1 MTRLRKFS
9 VFLLVVA
16 LLVGMFPISFMF
28 QSTSAEAANANQV
41 VYVGGTNKGT
51 NFGLEIS
58 KTVEGT
64 GIENYFDITLKA
76 ETTSVKTQDSI
87 DVVVVMDISNSMSSL
102 VTGDNGQVTRLQA
115 VKSSVYEF
123 LNEYSTNS
131 TLAKLT
137 KRFGLVTFNS
147 LAYNVTINDSTNST
161 TTGMLDIPG
170 NGRAMGIYWEHV
182 DPITYPSSTDVYK
195 SDIWGDLKYDRVR
208 YTNIEGGLQMAQNML
223 ADSTAT
229 YKYVVLVTDGFPT
242 TYINSIADPGTIP
255 NFDNRTNINEIL
267 GFDCMM
273 ENTGWGVDYDKI
285 VDNNG
290 YNTDGAFIELLTNV
304 VCDHGVDY
312 SNKAAIKARE
322 VATAMKDNGINIF
335 TIGVG
340 VDDKT
345 IAKDFNEVLKKNTDG
360 SIYYDENGYPVNTEG
375 YATIDTNGMDEQ
387 KVLQG
392 LFEVGNYEDT
402 KAYADWLGSQIGGGT
417 LLANSDVTYL
427 SGNSQ
432 SQLRN
437 DIGKILDAIE
447 VAASGRMDSFYVVD
461 PMSKD
466 VEFLGFY
473 DVNGEFIP
481 LATASALVGE
491 SKLDA
496 ENTASFG
503 ATGYDNTIYWDL
515 MTSGFTTETVSEG
528 STTST
533 TYTFQIKYRV
543 RLKSDAEGFVWNTAV
558 KTNDT
563 TTLTYESTFY
573 DVDGNETGETREE
586 TLEFPIPEV
595 QGYAGTLKFTKVDF
609 DSNAPLANVK
619 FTLTHKGDDCSVCNG
634 DANIDDYTVITDEN
648 GEATIENIVSGHKY
662 VLTETAPEGYNGSEA
677 HEVEVAYGKTYI
689 DGALAPDNFDFTIT
703 NEKFDGVYVSFVAD
717 KTLDG
722 ETPDENAFSFKLE
735 GIAQAGTVI
744 SETVKND
751 AEGNIRFSPIYF
763 DEVGEYTFTVEE
775 IAGDEDGIYY
785 DPTVCEITVT
795 ISIDNQSKAFVANVS
810 GDTVANDIIGR
821 GDVYVNE
828 FKNSTKQLA
837 QVEFDITKLFKD
849 SQGNDIALEGGEFEF
864 VLMHSDDT
872 IVQTATNDADGKVS
886 FSTLTYNLPAIY
898 IYKIAEVAGDD
909 ALIDYDSTIYD
920 ITVVVTEGET
930 EYTAEVTITNGDEA
944 VDTISF
950 TNTKKEPTP
959 VDVVLEGTKVLEGRD
974 MEKGEFEFVLADK
987 DGNIIQTILSEATE
1001 NGNSFEF
1008 AFDTLTFD
1016 TEGKYEYTVYEKIG
1030 EIENVTYDET
1040 VYNVVIDVT
1049 YNGEGALVA
1058 EVTVDGEDYVPF
1070 EFVNKYTEPEIPDTP
1085 DIPEIPEIPDA
1096 GDKAM
1101 PYLYVSLMLSII
1113 AIGGFIASKRVK
1125 SY

>member
-1 MTRLRKFS
+1 MARLRKFS
-9 VFLLVVA
+9 AFLLVVA

-28 QSTSAEAANANQV
+28 QSTSADAANANQV

-76 ETTSVKTQDSI
+76 ETTSIKTQESI
-87 DVVVVMDISNSMSSL
+87 DVVVVMDISNSI
-102 VTGDNGQVTRLQA
+102 VTNNVAGDNGQITRLEA

-123 LNEYSTNS
+123 LNEYSTNT
-131 TLAKLT
+131 TLAKLD

-147 LAYNVTINDSTNST
+147 LAYNNTIKDTTET
-161 TTGMLDIPG
+161 TTNGLLSVPG
-170 NGRAMGIYWEHV
+170 NGRAMGIYWSHV
-182 DPITYPSSTDVYK
+182 DPIQLPSAAEQSTYMQSTKY
-195 SDIWGDLKYDRVR
+195 WGDLNYDRVR
-208 YTNIEGGLQMAQNML
+208 FTNIEGGLQMAKNML
-223 ADSTAT
+223 ADSNAT
-229 YKYVVLVTDGFPT
+229 YKYVILVTDGFPT
-242 TYINSIADPGTIP
+242 TYIHNTAVPAGTV
-255 NFDNRTNINEIL
+255 NFDNRTDIHEIL
-267 GFDCMM
+267 GFNNFMSLAYPDTVYDPNFYDVDGYFM
-273 ENTGWGVDYDKI
+273 ELSKDVRC
-285 VDNNG
+285 
-290 YNTDGAFIELLTNV
+290 ELGCN
-304 VCDHGVDY
+304 Y
-312 SNKAAIKARE
+312 SNKGAIRAAE
-322 VATAMKDNGINIF
+322 VADSMKKSGINIF
-335 TIGVG
+335 SIGVG
-340 VDDKT
+340 VDNMSVVDEMAKT
-345 IAKDFNEVLKKNTDG
+345 EENVYNPDG
-360 SIYYDENGYPVNTEG
+360 
-375 YATIDTNGMDEQ
+375 TILTAGNAVVDTNGMNNTSASNME
-387 KVLQG
+387 
-392 LFEVGNYEDT
+392 FEIGNTTDSYT
-402 KAYADWLGSQIGGGT
+402 KWLGTKIGGGS
-417 LLANSDVTYL
+417 LLEDSDITYL
-427 SGNSQ
+427 NGNSQ
-432 SQLRN
+432 SQLHN
-437 DIGKILDAIE
+437 DIGKILRAIE
-447 VAASGRMDSFYVVD
+447 VAASGRMDDFYVVD

-481 LATASALVGE
+481 LTTASALAGE
-491 SKLDA
+491 SVLNG

-503 ATGYDNTIYWDL
+503 AENYANTIYWDL
-515 MTSGFTTETVSEG
+515 IKSGFTSETTSEG
-528 STTST
+528 TTTST

-543 RLKSDAEGFVWNTAV
+543 RLKSDAEGFIWNTAV

-563 TTLTYESTFY
+563 TTLTYESIFY
-573 DVDGNETGETREE
+573 DVDGNATGETVTE

-634 DANIDDYTVITDEN
+634 DATIDDYTVITDEN

-662 VLTETAPEGYNGSEA
+662 ILTETAPEGYNGSEA

-689 DGALAPDNFDFTIT
+689 DGAIAPDNFDFTIT

-735 GIAQAGTVI
+735 GIAQAGTI
-744 SETVKND
+744 INETVKND

-785 DPTVCEITVT
+785 DTTVCEITVT

-886 FSTLTYNLPAIY
+886 FSTLTYNNPAIY

-909 ALIDYDSTIYD
+909 VLIDYDSRVYD
-920 ITVVVTEGET
+920 VTVVVTEGET
-930 EYTAEVTITNGDEA
+930 EYVANVIITCNDED
-944 VDTISF
+944 VDSISF
-950 TNTKKEPTP
+950 TNTKNEPAP
-959 VDVVLEGTKVLEGRD
+959 VDVIIEGNKILEGRD
-974 MEKGEFEFVLADK
+974 MEKDEFEFVLADK
-987 DGNIIQTILSEATE
+987 EGNIIQTILSEATE
-1001 NGNSFEF
+1001 NGDSFEF

-1016 TEGKYEYTVYEKIG
+1016 KEGKYEYTVYEKIG

-1040 VYNVVIDVT
+1040 VYSIAVNVT
-1049 YNGEGALVA
+1049 YNGEGSLVA
-1058 EVTVDGEDYVPF
+1058 EVTVDGEDYAPV
-1070 EFVNKYTEPEIPDTP
+1070 EFVNSYTEPEIPEIP

-1113 AIGGFIASKRVK
+1113 AIGGFITSKRVK
-1125 SY
+1125 SF